1 MKNETI
7 TAEQLKAALQAINHP
22 DYSHASCRVM
32 GIIGIY
38 HKNHKYGG
46 VNCKVCIP
54 QAFSFLLTNAGKY
67 YTYKPEFGLI
77 TEK

>member
-1 MKNETI
+1 MKNQTI
-7 TAEQLKAALQAINHP
+7 TAEQLKSILEAINHP

-46 VNCKVCIP
+46 VDCKTCMP
-54 QAFSFLLTNAGKY
+54 EEFSFLLTNVGKSY
-67 YTYKPEFGLI
+67 RYNPEFGLI
-77 TEK
+77 TP